1 MANSKKKAYPK
12 RTLESKL
19 KTKSSRRTKEDQLRI
34 SVESMENH
42 KINLKMI
49 QTECI
54 HPRIKMK
61 NSNLT

>member
-42 KINLKMI
+42 KINLKI
-49 QTECI
+49 YW
-54 HPRIKMK
+54 
-61 NSNLT
+61 